1 MTHLADLEY
10 VGTSAIAH
18 RTAEGKTVIYLMVTR
33 GEAGLDAISPD
44 GAGPMREDEERQDAQ
59 VVGVERGAFL
69 THPDGV
75 IEYGH
80 CCAAILLDGF
90 PSIDPTW

>member
-1 MTHLADLEY
+1 
-10 VGTSAIAH
+10 
-18 RTAEGKTVIYLMVTR
+18 
-33 GEAGLDAISPD
+33 
-44 GAGPMREDEERQDAQ
+44 MREDEERQVAQ

-80 CCAAILLDGF
+80 CSAAILLD
-90 PSIDPTW
+90 